1 MSLIIIII
9 IAIYFILIAWTWQI
23 LGNVEKTKKVAVI
36 IIGILIMSIV
46 TLIVFNISKV
56 GLNYENTNAQADVRN
71 VLVTVFTGINGIIVI
86 PQLAKVIEKISEDEI
101 DKKTA
106 SRKFLIIAIIFI
118 VCVII
123 ECGYMKDIQKGI
135 INIYNIEKNG

>member
-71 VLVTVFTGINGIIVI
+71 VLVAVFTGINGIIVI

>member
-36 IIGILIMSIV
+36 IIGILIMYIV

>member
-36 IIGILIMSIV
+36 IIGILIMYIV

-71 VLVTVFTGINGIIVI
+71 VLVAVFTGINGIIVI

>member
-71 VLVTVFTGINGIIVI
+71 VLVAVFTGINGIIVI
-86 PQLAKVIEKISEDEI
+86 PQFAKVIEKISEDEI

>member
-71 VLVTVFTGINGIIVI
+71 VLVAVFTGINGIIVI
-86 PQLAKVIEKISEDEI
+86 PQLAKVIEKLSEDEI

-106 SRKFLIIAIIFI
+106 SRKFLIIAIIL
-118 VCVII
+118 
-123 ECGYMKDIQKGI
+123 
-135 INIYNIEKNG
+135 

>member
-36 IIGILIMSIV
+36 IIGILIMYIV

-123 ECGYMKDIQKGI
+123 DFFRIKIFKFIQRFFVS
-135 INIYNIEKNG
+135 

>member
-23 LGNVEKTKKVAVI
+23 LGNVDKTKKVAVI

-71 VLVTVFTGINGIIVI
+71 VLVAVFTGINGIIVI

>member
-1 MSLIIIII
+1 MLFRS
-9 IAIYFILIAWTWQI
+9 
-23 LGNVEKTKKVAVI
+23 
-36 IIGILIMSIV
+36 
-46 TLIVFNISKV
+46 
-56 GLNYENTNAQADVRN
+56 
-71 VLVTVFTGINGIIVI
+71 INGIIVI